1 MPVDRSKRVK
11 NMFAAPKTVD
21 LVTGDPVAPVAIPL
35 KQDETIEIPPDV
47 IEVTID
53 DIIKTEDQVN
63 NNQLVTGS
71 PLVESLAKPSIKEK
85 KDKTDKTDMKD
96 ETVIVKPTPSENS
109 VTKKAKVTEATKFI
123 GPNVHIGCRVSNEM
137 KNAIEDMAKDFAYL
151 ARKEYGLKIKD
162 DCSSIQRAFLILG
175 MNCFTEKIRHKI
187 LQDYDDESLMQ
198 DEVSKQ
204 LLALMRSHNVEIDD
218 IDF

>member
-1 MPVDRSKRVK
+1 MSVNRSQRVK
-11 NMFAAPKTVD
+11 NMFAPPKTADIVP
-21 LVTGDPVAPVAIPL
+21 GDPAAPV
-35 KQDETIEIPPDV
+35 EIPPKEDEAKETSLEV
-47 IEVTID
+47 IEVEID
-53 DIIKTEDQVN
+53 NIINTEATMKTD
-63 NNQLVTGS
+63 S
-71 PLVESLAKPSIKEK
+71 PLKDPIPKPPIKEK
-85 KDKTDKTDMKD
+85 KDKK
-96 ETVIVKPTPSENS
+96 VVAKPTPLENA
-109 VTKKAKVTEATKFI
+109 VINKVKVAEASKFI

-187 LQDYDDESLMQ
+187 LKEYDSESPMQ
-198 DEVSKQ
+198 DEVSEQ
-204 LLALMRSHNVEIDD
+204 LLALMRIHKVEIDD

>member
-1 MPVDRSKRVK
+1 
-11 NMFAAPKTVD
+11 MFAPPKTADIVP
-21 LVTGDPVAPVAIPL
+21 GNSAAAPAEIPL
-35 KQDETIEIPPDV
+35 KEDEAKETPLEA
-47 IEVTID
+47 IEVKID
-53 DIIKTEDQVN
+53 DIINTEGKIT
-63 NNQLVTGS
+63 NNQEVTES
-71 PLVESLAKPSIKEK
+71 PLIESLPKPPTKQKMDK
-85 KDKTDKTDMKD
+85 K
-96 ETVIVKPTPSENS
+96 VVAKPTPPENK
-109 VTKKAKVTEATKFI
+109 VIKKEKVAEASKFI

-187 LQDYDDESLMQ
+187 LQEYDSESPMQ
-198 DEVSKQ
+198 NEVSEQ
-204 LLALMRSHNVEIDD
+204 LLALMRIHKVEIDD

>member
-1 MPVDRSKRVK
+1 
-11 NMFAAPKTVD
+11 MFAPPKTAD

-35 KQDETIEIPPDV
+35 MQDETIEIPIDV

-53 DIIKTEDQVN
+53 DIITTEDQVN
-63 NNQLVTGS
+63 NNQLVTDS

-85 KDKTDKTDMKD
+85 KDKKG
-96 ETVIVKPTPSENS
+96 IAQPTPPENS
-109 VTKKAKVTEATKFI
+109 VTKKAKVTEASKFI

>member
-1 MPVDRSKRVK
+1 
-11 NMFAAPKTVD
+11 MFAPPKTAD
-21 LVTGDPVAPVAIPL
+21 LVTSDPLTLPLKKDETKEIPL
-35 KQDETIEIPPDV
+35 DV

-63 NNQLVTGS
+63 SNQIVTDP
-71 PLVESLAKPSIKEK
+71 PLIEPLSKPSIQEK
-85 KDKTDKTDMKD
+85 KDKKVSDKP
-96 ETVIVKPTPSENS
+96 ISHENS
-109 VTKKAKVTEATKFI
+109 VTKKAKVTEASKFI

-187 LQDYDDESLMQ
+187 LQDYDHESLMQ

-204 LLALMRSHNVEIDD
+204 LLALMRIHNVEIDD

>member
-1 MPVDRSKRVK
+1 MSVNRSQRVK
-11 NMFAAPKTVD
+11 NMFAPPKTAE
-21 LVTGDPVAPVAIPL
+21 LVTSDPVAPVAIPL
-35 KQDETIEIPPDV
+35 MQDETKEIPLEV
-47 IEVTID
+47 IEVTIEEM
-53 DIIKTEDQVN
+53 IKTEGQVN
-63 NNQLVTGS
+63 NHQLVTDS
-71 PLVESLAKPSIKEK
+71 SLSEPLAKPSSKEK
-85 KDKTDKTDMKD
+85 KDKK
-96 ETVIVKPTPSENS
+96 VIAKPTLPENS
-109 VTKKAKVTEATKFI
+109 VSKKAKATEASKFI

-187 LQDYDDESLMQ
+187 LQDYDNESLMQ

-204 LLALMRSHNVEIDD
+204 LLALMKTHKVEIDD